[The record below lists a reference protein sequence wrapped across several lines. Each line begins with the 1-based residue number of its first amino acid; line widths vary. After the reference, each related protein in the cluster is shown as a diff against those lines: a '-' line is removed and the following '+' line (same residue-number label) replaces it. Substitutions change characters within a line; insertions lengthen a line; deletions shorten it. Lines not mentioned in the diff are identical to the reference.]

1 MKNNISIVGMGYVGL
16 TLAGSCLSVGHNV
29 VGVEINETIRNT
41 INKGKAHF
49 HEPGLDEILTE
60 AVNKNKLHC
69 IHPEEHKNLVNCEI
83 FIITVGTPLISGT
96 ETPNLDYIK
105 SALNTI
111 IPYLDKDK
119 LVILRSTVLVGL
131 TRSEVI
137 PYILKNSDL
146 TIEDINICF
155 APERTVEGNAM
166 SELKNL
172 PQIVGYNNSIA
183 KKLAGHFFSTY
194 VREIK
199 LVNSIEAAELVKLF
213 NNVYRDLNFSIGNA
227 FNDIAKYYNLNGYEV
242 IEAANFNYDRS
253 NIALPGFVGGPCLEK
268 DSYIL
273 CNNLDN
279 DKLTD
284 FILNGRKF
292 NESQEDKVTEW
303 ITNNFKLKDRIILT
317 GMAFKGVPDTG
328 DLRGSSSVKIYQK
341 LKRKGFSHIYIH
353 DFIVEEKELKEI
365 GSDKV
370 IIDIKNTR
378 KDFKLVAI
386 LNNNTRYKD
395 KEFIDLIE
403 KKSEQILDIWN
414 ITKLPNIKTIGNI

>member
-1 MKNNISIVGMGYVGL
+1 MKKNISIVGMGYVGL
-16 TLAGSCLSVGHNV
+16 TLAGSCLSVDHNV
-29 VGVEINETIRNT
+29 IGVEINETTRNT
-41 INKGKAHF
+41 INRGKAHF
-49 HEPGLDEILTE
+49 HEAGLDEILTE
-60 AVNKNKLHC
+60 AVKKNKLHC
-69 IHPEEHKNLVNCEI
+69 IHPEEHKSLMDCEI
-83 FIITVGTPLISGT
+83 FIITVGTPLIAGT

-111 IPYLDKDK
+111 IPYLNKDK

-137 PYILKNSDL
+137 PHILENSDL
-146 TIEDINICF
+146 TMEEINICF
-155 APERTVEGNAM
+155 APERTVEGNAIA
-166 SELKNL
+166 ELKNL
-172 PQIVGYNNSIA
+172 PQIVGYNNPTA
-183 KKLAGHFFSTY
+183 RKLAVNFFTTY

-242 IEAANFNYDRS
+242 IEAANYNYNRS
-253 NIALPGFVGGPCLEK
+253 NIAAPGFVGGPCLEK

-279 DKLTD
+279 DKLRD
-284 FILNGRKF
+284 FILTGRKF
-292 NESQEDKVTEW
+292 NESQEDNITMW
-303 ITNNFKLKDRIILT
+303 IVNNFKSNDRIILT

-328 DLRGSSSVKIYQK
+328 DLRGSSSVKVYQK
-341 LKRKGFSHIYIH
+341 LKRKGFSNIYIH
-353 DFIVEEKELKEI
+353 DFIADEKELKEI
-365 GSDKV
+365 GSENV
-370 IIDIKNTR
+370 ISDIKNTNN
-378 KDFKLVAI
+378 DFKLLAI

-403 KKSEQILDIWN
+403 NKSVQILDIWN
-414 ITKLPNIKTIGNI
+414 VTKLPNIKTIGNL